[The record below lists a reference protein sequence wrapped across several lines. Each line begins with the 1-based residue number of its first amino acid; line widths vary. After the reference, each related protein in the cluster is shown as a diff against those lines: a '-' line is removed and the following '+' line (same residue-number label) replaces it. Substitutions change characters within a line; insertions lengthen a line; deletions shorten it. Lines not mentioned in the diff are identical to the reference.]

1 MVSNPENSYHRGRS
15 RREKEASAECMALA
29 TCDFLGD
36 SVSLW
41 WILHL
46 TMLNLLSYNRAQ
58 MITVS
63 KEDYLKA
70 ILEAESEGETVISA
84 TLAHWLSVSPPAV
97 TMALRR
103 LKKDSL
109 VRVQG
114 DGHVGLT
121 PAGRKIARKLT
132 LRHHLIE
139 RMLSEMFGMEWYK
152 VHDEAERLEHAV
164 SRDFEAKL
172 LRKLGRGGAC
182 PHGNLSEL
190 ESPAS
195 RRRRGLLLLA
205 HAEPAKHYVVSGI
218 YERDRQLLEFLE
230 GRGVRPGARLQ
241 VSGRNYDQTLSL
253 HTDAGAVS
261 LGRMAA
267 ERVWVIAEAGPG
279 KPISSS
285 RRERKVLV
293 HNSPK

>member
-1 MVSNPENSYHRGRS
+1 
-15 RREKEASAECMALA
+15 
-29 TCDFLGD
+29 
-36 SVSLW
+36 
-41 WILHL
+41 
-46 TMLNLLSYNRAQ
+46 

-70 ILEAESEGETVISA
+70 ILEAESEGTSVISA

-103 LKKDSL
+103 LKKDGL

-114 DGHVGLT
+114 GEGSLT
-121 PAGRKIARKLT
+121 SAGRKIARKLT

-164 SRDFEAKL
+164 SPHFEAKL
-172 LRKLGRGGAC
+172 LAKLGRGGAC

-205 HAEPAKHYVVSGI
+205 HAEAGKNYQVSGI
-218 YERDRQLLEFLE
+218 YERDRHLLEFLE
-230 GRGVRPGARLQ
+230 HRGIRPGARVH
-241 VSGRNYDQTLSL
+241 VSGRNYDQTLTL
-253 HTDAGAVS
+253 QTDAGDVS
-261 LGRMAA
+261 LGVSAA
-267 ERVWVIAEAGPG
+267 DRVWV
-279 KPISSS
+279 KPAKSTPSAS
-285 RRERKVLV
+285 L
-293 HNSPK
+293 

>member
-1 MVSNPENSYHRGRS
+1 
-15 RREKEASAECMALA
+15 
-29 TCDFLGD
+29 
-36 SVSLW
+36 
-41 WILHL
+41 
-46 TMLNLLSYNRAQ
+46 

-103 LKKDSL
+103 LKRDRL
-109 VRVQG
+109 VRVQAK
-114 DGHVGLT
+114 GHVRLT
-121 PAGRKIARKLT
+121 AAGRKIARHLA

-172 LRKLGRGGAC
+172 LARLGRGGAC

-195 RRRRGLLLLA
+195 RRRRGLLRLA
-205 HAEPAKHYVVSGI
+205 EAEPGRNYVVSGI
-218 YERDRQLLEFLE
+218 YERDRRLLEFLE
-230 GRGVRPGARLQ
+230 ARGIRPKAR
-241 VSGRNYDQTLSL
+241 VAVVGRNYDQTLTMN
-253 HTDAGAVS
+253 TDAGTIA
-261 LGRMAA
+261 LGGTAA
-267 ERVWVIAEAGPG
+267 EKVWIIP
-279 KPISSS
+279 
-285 RRERKVLV
+285 R
-293 HNSPK
+293 

>member
-1 MVSNPENSYHRGRS
+1 
-15 RREKEASAECMALA
+15 
-29 TCDFLGD
+29 
-36 SVSLW
+36 
-41 WILHL
+41 
-46 TMLNLLSYNRAQ
+46 

-84 TLAHWLSVSPPAV
+84 TLAHRLAVSPPAV

-103 LKKDSL
+103 LKKDAL
-109 VRVQG
+109 VRVQS
-114 DGHVGLT
+114 DGRVGLT

-139 RMLSEMFGMEWYK
+139 RMLAEMFGMEWYK

-164 SRDFEAKL
+164 SPDFEAKL
-172 LRKLGRGGAC
+172 LAKLGPGGAC

-195 RRRRGLLLLA
+195 RRHRGLALLA
-205 HAEPAKHYVVSGI
+205 DAAPGTTYTVNSI

-230 GRGVRPGARLQ
+230 ARAIRPGAKLRLLE
-241 VSGRNYDQTLSL
+241 RNYDKTLSIRTTRGPVIL
-253 HTDAGAVS
+253 GRLAGEKIWVS
-261 LGRMAA
+261 LAA
-267 ERVWVIAEAGPG
+267 NHH
-279 KPISSS
+279 KP
-285 RRERKVLV
+285 
-293 HNSPK
+293 